1 MTSGAGADASSASP
15 GVSIGRRVLLV
26 TLQKAAPIL
35 FSVALLWAGAP
46 LCRAQSAPIKLY
58 DKSYALVI
66 GISNYNDPTKW
77 KKIANAAHD
86 AEAVAEFLKSAGF
99 AVIVLPN
106 EQEKATKRAIERAFL
121 ALAEKLGE
129 NDRVVIFFAGH
140 GDTKT
145 FGEDRGYIIP
155 YDATDDVTTFID
167 MDDLKKYSGY
177 MIKAKHQL
185 FIMDSCYGGTL
196 GGGSRAS
203 ILPGK
208 PELAWTPK
216 SPNAQRDLVQPK
228 VRERLTRGVKSREVL
243 GGRGASEMP
252 SIFTGQFLSTIFL
265 NARAKY
271 GHDRYLASPKLA
283 AYAQTNSSDERQ
295 AQQKDTR
302 GGKREAATDKG
313 SESDTNTTI
322 MLREFTGNKARQVL
336 TAGGKNQEVLDG
348 GGVFEGHSLFTGYLL
363 SALRDGKADTNNDG
377 YITFKELSAYIQT
390 NASNKAQTP
399 HDDTLKGH
407 DGGDFV
413 FISPT
418 SIRRRIGISPSFE
431 TADASMEQNPML
443 QGIGPSAL
451 VMELTDQKERGR
463 ISNVEFKL
471 ANANQEMRGSQKP
484 SPGAESTPQQQ
495 QYDYLLEMR
504 YFPLDKKRVLV
515 EAQFKKSVQSLPDI
529 PTVKEEV
536 SAEEIKFDQLAQ
548 KILLRFAPDADLHL
562 HLVMQPCANCPTEIE
577 DQVQGTIKSWLSQIN
592 VPRIKYMKDADSNP
606 AADVQ
611 VVALASVL
619 PEGSGKVFTASMWV
633 HHATKG
639 SKTFI
644 STPTDPTAWK
654 TALKELQERVEAY
667 ISDVVK
673 QF

>member
-1 MTSGAGADASSASP
+1 M
-15 GVSIGRRVLLV
+15 

-35 FSVALLWAGAP
+35 LSAALLWAGAP

-77 KKIANAAHD
+77 KKIPNAAHD
-86 AEAVAEFLKSAGF
+86 AEAVAEFLKSTGF
-99 AVIVLPN
+99 EVIVLPN

-155 YDATDDVTTFID
+155 YDATDDVTTYID

-196 GGGSRAS
+196 GGGSRTS

-216 SPNAQRDLVQPK
+216 SPNERRDLVPPK
-228 VRERLTRGVKSREVL
+228 VREGLTTGVKSREVL
-243 GGRGASEMP
+243 GGRGTFETRG
-252 SIFTGQFLSTIFL
+252 IFTGQFLSTVL
-265 NARAKY
+265 NARAGY
-271 GHDRYLASPKLA
+271 SHDRYFVSPKLA
-283 AYAQTNSSDERQ
+283 AFVQTNVSNEKQ

-322 MLREFTGNKARQVL
+322 MLREFTGHKARQVL

-377 YITFKELSAYIQT
+377 YITFRELSAYIQA
-390 NASNKAQTP
+390 NASNREQTP

-451 VMELTDQKERGR
+451 VMELTDQEVRGG

-471 ANANQEMRGSQKP
+471 ANASQEMRGPQK
-484 SPGAESTPQQQ
+484 STPGAESSPQQQ
-495 QYDYLLEMR
+495 QYDYMLEVR

-529 PTVKEEV
+529 PPVKEEV

-548 KILLRFAPDADLHL
+548 KILQRFTPDADFHL
-562 HLVMQPCANCPTEIE
+562 HLVMRPCANCPTEIE

-639 SKTFI
+639 SQTFN
-644 STPTDPTAWK
+644 SSPVDPASWK

-667 ISDVVK
+667 ISGVVK